1 MVDLAE
7 ALRLLRPSNN
17 WIIDG
22 DTLIWEDDIALKPTE
37 QEIKETTEELQKA
50 LPMRV
55 LRRQRDEKLKECD
68 VYGLSDYPF
77 PTDTIRQSWL
87 SYRQEL
93 RALPTNVS
101 PQLDEDGELI
111 NVTWPDK
118 PSS

>member
-1 MVDLAE
+1 MIDLAE
-7 ALRLLRPSNN
+7 VLRLLRPSNN

-37 QEIKETTEELQKA
+37 QEIKETTGELQKA

-77 PTDTIRQSWL
+77 PSDTIRQSWL

-93 RALPTNVS
+93 RALPTTAS